1 MASTR
6 ITILLDVQHEPDVDL
21 PLRAAVFLTRLLSD
35 VDGFDSVAVIR
46 GETEEVVWTPAGR
59 GRPARPRH
67 RRVMGTTLRSG
78 PQSPSTVPTTP
89 APSGSDPLP
98 SLHSTITRLIL
109 GAEV

>member
-6 ITILLDVQHEPDVDL
+6 ITIVLDVQHEPDVDL

-59 GRPARPRH
+59 GRPASH
-67 RRVMGTTLRSG
+67 RSVMSTTLRRF
-78 PQSPSTVPTTP
+78 
-89 APSGSDPLP
+89 DL
-98 SLHSTITRLIL
+98 
-109 GAEV
+109 